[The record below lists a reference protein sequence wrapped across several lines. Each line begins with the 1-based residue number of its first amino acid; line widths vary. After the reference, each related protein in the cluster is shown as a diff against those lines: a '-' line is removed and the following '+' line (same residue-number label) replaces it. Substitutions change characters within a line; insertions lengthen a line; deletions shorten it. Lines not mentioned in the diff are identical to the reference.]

1 MTGYHWHDFVGN
13 LGVAAIIVSYLL
25 MQIGRLDARGLL
37 YSAVN
42 AAGASLVLI
51 SLVVEFN
58 LSAFIVEF
66 FWALISLFGMARV
79 FRSRRSEE
87 PDEASTGIKP

>member
-1 MTGYHWHDFVGN
+1 MTSYHWHDFVGN
-13 LGVAAIIVSYLL
+13 LGVAAIIISYLL

-42 AAGASLVLI
+42 AVGAGFVLI

-66 FWALISLFGMARV
+66 FWALISLYGIARV
-79 FRSRRSEE
+79 FRSRRIEE
-87 PDEASTGIKP
+87 LDDASSRTE